1 MLEPLNICGYR
12 VSRTLPLAFDESL
25 SYLEELSA
33 ILAKLNE
40 TITQVNI
47 NSEVAEE
54 YAKYLDEIKA
64 EVIRLERDYAQFK
77 IDIDN
82 DIDNRFMTLTSQLYS
97 YIQNQIDIIRYNLEI
112 QINAINKK
120 IDDIVAGDIQLHDPT
135 TGLVEPIQVVVN
147 NLYDM
152 NRTNAITATEFDG
165 IELTATEFDGIEIT
179 AFNFDTNGKDLLN
192 LNL

>member
-54 YAKYLDEIKA
+54 YSKYLNEIKQ
-64 EVIRLERDYAQFK
+64 EVGRLEIEFEEFK
-77 IDIDN
+77 VQIETEIDS
-82 DIDNRFMTLTSQLYS
+82 RFNLLTGQIYS
-97 YIQNQIDIIRYNLEI
+97 YIQNQFDILNYNLNIRFAEM
-112 QINAINKK
+112 QQQ
-120 IDDIVAGDIQLHDPT
+120 IDDIIAGDIKVHDPT
-135 TGLVEPIQVVVN
+135 TGLLSPIQVVIDN
-147 NLYDM
+147 IYDM
-152 NRTNAITATEFDG
+152 NRSNAITASEFDG
-165 IELTATEFDGIEIT
+165 IELTATEFDAIEIT
-179 AFNFDTNGKDLLN
+179 AFNFDVNGKELLN
-192 LNL
+192 L